1 MFQLPMGIAPEFV
14 LFVAV
19 IAGTPGPLNLALLM
33 TGLNGQARFGAG
45 VVAGASV
52 AYGLLFAAFSAVA
65 RQVAAMDPG
74 VFRAMQVV
82 AAGLLIWLAWRMLR
96 ARPRTEGAAKAPGG
110 AWRGAAAGFGIV
122 AVGSKSIPSAIS
134 AGVLFCDGR
143 LSPAEHAM
151 GFGTTAFVSILALCS
166 LWLAAGLMLGRR
178 LRSPR
183 LLRGINVGG
192 AACLAGMAGVML
204 M

>member
-1 MFQLPMGIAPEFV
+1 MGIAPEFLV
-14 LFVAV
+14 FVAV

-33 TGLNGQARFGAG
+33 TGLNGHARFGAG
-45 VVAGASV
+45 AVAGASV

-74 VFRAMQVV
+74 LFRAMQVV

-96 ARPRTEGAAKAPGG
+96 ARPRTADDVEAPGG

-122 AVGSKSIPSAIS
+122 AMGTKSIPSAIS
-134 AGVLFCDGR
+134 AGAIFCDGR
-143 LSPAEHAM
+143 LSPAEHAA
-151 GFGTTAFVSILALCS
+151 GFGTTAFVLILVMCS
-166 LWLAAGLMLGRR
+166 LWLAAGLVLGQRV
-178 LRSPR
+178 RSPR
-183 LLRGINVGG
+183 LLRGINLGG